1 MSVFQMSLK
10 CCVGLVL
17 SMGVLLGDFK
27 AFKVRVDKS
36 LALPFLNVFSLA
48 FKQDMRKEIVFVFT
62 KSNKLS
68 KKVLCGF
75 DAFLLPEA
83 LMSGMPKKALFHKEF
98 LFQSKESK
106 TLYAF
111 SLIDSQYCS
120 KGGNYRYEL
129 EKLER
134 WFVQKAPE
142 LAESHRVDYKSQYDK
157 TQTKKHKIKNER

>member
-17 SMGVLLGDFK
+17 FMGVLLGDFK

-36 LALPFLNVFSLA
+36 LALPFLNVLSLA
-48 FKQDMRKEIVFVFT
+48 FKQDMGKEIVFVFT

-75 DAFLLPEA
+75 DAFLLPES

-98 LFQSKESK
+98 LFQSKENK

-120 KGGNYRYEL
+120 KGGNYRYKL
-129 EKLER
+129 ERLER

-157 TQTKKHKIKNER
+157 TQTKKQK

>member
-1 MSVFQMSLK
+1 MNIFQTGLK
-10 CCVGLVL
+10 CCMGLVL
-17 SMGVLLGDFK
+17 SMGVLLGDSK

-36 LALPFLNVFSLA
+36 LTPPFLNVLSLA
-48 FKQDMRKEIVFVFT
+48 FKQDMKKEIIFVFT

-68 KKVLCGF
+68 KKVLCDF
-75 DAFLLPEA
+75 DAFLLPET
-83 LMSGMPKKALFHKEF
+83 LMSSMPEKALFHKEF
-98 LFQSKESK
+98 LFQSKENK

-111 SLIDSQYCS
+111 SLIDTQYCS

-142 LAESHRVDYKSQYDK
+142 LAESYRVNYKNQYNK
-157 TQTKKHKIKNER
+157 TQIPQK

>member
-1 MSVFQMSLK
+1 MNIFQTSLK
-10 CCVGLVL
+10 CCMGLVL
-17 SMGVLLGDFK
+17 SMGVLLGDSK

-36 LALPFLNVFSLA
+36 LTPPFLNVLSLA

-68 KKVLCGF
+68 KKVLCDF

-83 LMSGMPKKALFHKEF
+83 LMSGMPEKVLFHKEF
-98 LFQSKESK
+98 LFQSKENK

-111 SLIDSQYCS
+111 SLIDTQYCS

-134 WFVQKAPE
+134 WFVQKAPA
-142 LAESHRVDYKSQYDK
+142 LAESYRVNYKNQYNK
-157 TQTKKHKIKNER
+157 TQIPQK

>member
-1 MSVFQMSLK
+1 
-10 CCVGLVL
+10 
-17 SMGVLLGDFK
+17 MGVLLGDFK

-36 LALPFLNVFSLA
+36 LALPFLNVLSLA
-48 FKQDMRKEIVFVFT
+48 FKQDMRKEVIFVFT

-68 KKVLCGF
+68 KKVLCDF

-134 WFVQKAPE
+134 WFVQKVPE

-157 TQTKKHKIKNER
+157 TQTKNKIKNER

>member
-1 MSVFQMSLK
+1 MSLK

-17 SMGVLLGDFK
+17 FMGVLLGDFK

-36 LALPFLNVFSLA
+36 LALPFLNVLSLA

-83 LMSGMPKKALFHKEF
+83 LMSGMPKKALLFHKEF

-129 EKLER
+129 ERLER

-157 TQTKKHKIKNER
+157 TQTKKQK

>member
-1 MSVFQMSLK
+1 MNIFQTSLK
-10 CCVGLVL
+10 CCVWLVL
-17 SMGVLLGDFK
+17 SMGVLLGDSK
-27 AFKVRVDKS
+27 AFRVRVDKS
-36 LALPFLNVFSLA
+36 LTPPFLNVLSLA
-48 FKQDMRKEIVFVFT
+48 FKQDMKKEIVFVFT

-68 KKVLCGF
+68 KKVLCDF

-134 WFVQKAPE
+134 WFVQKAPA
-142 LAESHRVDYKSQYDK
+142 LAESYRVNYKNQYNK
-157 TQTKKHKIKNER
+157 TQIPQK

>member
-1 MSVFQMSLK
+1 MNIFQTSLK

-17 SMGVLLGDFK
+17 SVGVLLGDSK

-36 LALPFLNVFSLA
+36 LTPPFLNVLSLA
-48 FKQDMRKEIVFVFT
+48 FKQDMKTDLIFVIT

-68 KKVLCGF
+68 KKVLCDF

-83 LMSGMPKKALFHKEF
+83 LMRDMPKKALFNKEF

-106 TLYAF
+106 TLYVF

-120 KGGNYRYEL
+120 KGGNYRHEL
-129 EKLER
+129 ERLER
-134 WFVQKAPE
+134 WFVQKAPA
-142 LAESHRVDYKSQYDK
+142 LAESYRVNYKNQYNK
-157 TQTKKHKIKNER
+157 TQTPQK

>member
-17 SMGVLLGDFK
+17 FMGVLLGDFK

-36 LALPFLNVFSLA
+36 LALPFLNVLSLA
-48 FKQDMRKEIVFVFT
+48 FKQDMGKEIVFVFT

-157 TQTKKHKIKNER
+157 KQTKKQK

>member
-1 MSVFQMSLK
+1 MSVFQTSLK

-17 SMGVLLGDFK
+17 FMGVLLGDSK

-36 LALPFLNVFSLA
+36 LTPPFLNVLSLA
-48 FKQDMRKEIVFVFT
+48 FKQDMKKEIVFIFT

-68 KKVLCGF
+68 KKVLCDF

-142 LAESHRVDYKSQYDK
+142 LAESYRVNYKNQYNK
-157 TQTKKHKIKNER
+157 TQIPQKYKNER

>member
-1 MSVFQMSLK
+1 MSLK

-17 SMGVLLGDFK
+17 FMGVLLGDFK

-36 LALPFLNVFSLA
+36 LALPFLNVLSLA
-48 FKQDMRKEIVFVFT
+48 FKQDMKTALIFVVT

-75 DAFLLPEA
+75 DAFLLPEV
-83 LMSGMPKKALFHKEF
+83 LMGSMPAKALFHKEF

-142 LAESHRVDYKSQYDK
+142 LAESYRVNYKNQYNK
-157 TQTKKHKIKNER
+157 TQIPQK

>member
-1 MSVFQMSLK
+1 MNIFQTSLK

-17 SMGVLLGDFK
+17 FMGVLLGDSK

-36 LALPFLNVFSLA
+36 LTPPFLNVLSLA

-68 KKVLCGF
+68 KKVLCDF

-134 WFVQKAPE
+134 WFAQKAPE
-142 LAESHRVDYKSQYDK
+142 LAESYRVNYKNQYNK
-157 TQTKKHKIKNER
+157 TQIPQK

>member
-1 MSVFQMSLK
+1 MNIFQTSLK

-17 SMGVLLGDFK
+17 FMGVLLGDSK

-36 LALPFLNVFSLA
+36 LTPPFLNVLSLA

-68 KKVLCGF
+68 KKVLCDF
-75 DAFLLPEA
+75 DAFLLPET
-83 LMSGMPKKALFHKEF
+83 LMSGMPKKALSNKEF

-120 KGGNYRYEL
+120 KGGNYRHEL
-129 EKLER
+129 ERLEH
-134 WFVQKAPE
+134 WFVQKVPE

-157 TQTKKHKIKNER
+157 TQTNIKNER

>member
-1 MSVFQMSLK
+1 MNIFQMSLK

-17 SMGVLLGDFK
+17 SMGVLLGDSK

-36 LALPFLNVFSLA
+36 LTPPFLNVLSLA
-48 FKQDMRKEIVFVFT
+48 FKQDMKKEVIFVIT

-68 KKVLCGF
+68 KKVLCDF

-98 LFQSKESK
+98 LFQSKENK

-142 LAESHRVDYKSQYDK
+142 LAESYRVNYKNQYNK
-157 TQTKKHKIKNER
+157 TQIPQK

>member
-1 MSVFQMSLK
+1 MSLK

-17 SMGVLLGDFK
+17 FMGVLLGDFK

-36 LALPFLNVFSLA
+36 LALPFLNVLSLA
-48 FKQDMRKEIVFVFT
+48 FKQDMGKEIVFVFT

-68 KKVLCGF
+68 KKALCGF

-83 LMSGMPKKALFHKEF
+83 LMSGMPKKVLFHKEF

-157 TQTKKHKIKNER
+157 TQTKKQK

>member
-1 MSVFQMSLK
+1 MNIFQTSLK
-10 CCVGLVL
+10 CCMGLVL
-17 SMGVLLGDFK
+17 SMGVLLGDSK

-36 LALPFLNVFSLA
+36 LTPPFLNVLSLA
-48 FKQDMRKEIVFVFT
+48 FKQDMKKEIIFVIT

-68 KKVLCGF
+68 KKVLCDF

-106 TLYAF
+106 TLHAF

-142 LAESHRVDYKSQYDK
+142 LAESYRVNYKNQYNK
-157 TQTKKHKIKNER
+157 TQIPQK

>member
-1 MSVFQMSLK
+1 MNIFQTSLK

-17 SMGVLLGDFK
+17 SMGVLLGDSK
-27 AFKVRVDKS
+27 VFKVRVDKS
-36 LALPFLNVFSLA
+36 LTPPFLNVLSLA

-68 KKVLCGF
+68 KKVLCDF
-75 DAFLLPEA
+75 DAFLLPET
-83 LMSGMPKKALFHKEF
+83 LMNGMPEKALFHKEF
-98 LFQSKESK
+98 LFQSKENK

-111 SLIDSQYCS
+111 SLIDTQYCS

-134 WFVQKAPE
+134 WFVQKVPE
-142 LAESHRVDYKSQYDK
+142 LAESYRVNYKNQYNK
-157 TQTKKHKIKNER
+157 TQIPQK

>member
-1 MSVFQMSLK
+1 MSLK

-17 SMGVLLGDFK
+17 FMGVLLGDFK

-36 LALPFLNVFSLA
+36 LALPFLNVLSLA
-48 FKQDMRKEIVFVFT
+48 FKQDMGKEIVFVFT

-157 TQTKKHKIKNER
+157 TQTKKQK

>member
-1 MSVFQMSLK
+1 MNIFQTSLK

-17 SMGVLLGDFK
+17 SMGVLLGDSK

-36 LALPFLNVFSLA
+36 LTPPFLNVLSLA
-48 FKQDMRKEIVFVFT
+48 FKQDMRKEIVFVVT

-68 KKVLCGF
+68 KKVLCDF

-83 LMSGMPKKALFHKEF
+83 LMSGMPEKVLFHKEF
-98 LFQSKESK
+98 LFQSKENK

-111 SLIDSQYCS
+111 SLIDTQYCS

-134 WFVQKAPE
+134 WFVQKAPA
-142 LAESHRVDYKSQYDK
+142 LAESYRVNYKNQYNK
-157 TQTKKHKIKNER
+157 TQIPQK

>member
-17 SMGVLLGDFK
+17 FMGVLLGDFK

-36 LALPFLNVFSLA
+36 LALPFLNVLSLA
-48 FKQDMRKEIVFVFT
+48 FKQDMKTDLIFVVT

-98 LFQSKESK
+98 LFQSKENK

-142 LAESHRVDYKSQYDK
+142 LAESYRVNYRNQYNK
-157 TQTKKHKIKNER
+157 TQIPQK

>member
-1 MSVFQMSLK
+1 MNIFQTSLK

-17 SMGVLLGDFK
+17 SMGVLLGDSK

-36 LALPFLNVFSLA
+36 LTPPFLNVLSLA
-48 FKQDMRKEIVFVFT
+48 FKQDMKKEIVFVIT

-68 KKVLCGF
+68 KKVLCDF

-83 LMSGMPKKALFHKEF
+83 LMGGMPKKALFNKEF

-120 KGGNYRYEL
+120 KGGNYRHEL
-129 EKLER
+129 ERLER
-134 WFVQKAPE
+134 WFVQKVPE
-142 LAESHRVDYKSQYDK
+142 LAESYRVNYKNQYNK
-157 TQTKKHKIKNER
+157 TQTSQK

>member
-17 SMGVLLGDFK
+17 FMGVLLGDFK

-36 LALPFLNVFSLA
+36 LALPFLNVLSLA
-48 FKQDMRKEIVFVFT
+48 FKQDMRKEIVFIFT
-62 KSNKLS
+62 KSNQLS
-68 KKVLCGF
+68 KKALCGF
-75 DAFLLPEA
+75 DAFLLPEV
-83 LMSGMPKKALFHKEF
+83 LMGSMPAKALFHKEF

-157 TQTKKHKIKNER
+157 TQTKKQK

>member
-17 SMGVLLGDFK
+17 FMGVLLGDFK

-36 LALPFLNVFSLA
+36 LALPFLNVLSLA
-48 FKQDMRKEIVFVFT
+48 FKQDMGKEIVFIFT

-98 LFQSKESK
+98 LFQSKENK

-157 TQTKKHKIKNER
+157 TQTKKQK

>member
-17 SMGVLLGDFK
+17 FMGVLLGDFK

-36 LALPFLNVFSLA
+36 LALPFLNVLSLA
-48 FKQDMRKEIVFVFT
+48 FKQDMKTEIIFVFT

-68 KKVLCGF
+68 KKALCDF

-134 WFVQKAPE
+134 WFVQKAPA
-142 LAESHRVDYKSQYDK
+142 LAESYRVNYKNQYNK
-157 TQTKKHKIKNER
+157 TQIPQK

>member
-1 MSVFQMSLK
+1 MNIFQTSLK
-10 CCVGLVL
+10 CCMGLVL
-17 SMGVLLGDFK
+17 SMGVLLGDSK

-36 LALPFLNVFSLA
+36 LTPPFLNVLSLA
-48 FKQDMRKEIVFVFT
+48 FKQDMRKEIIFVFT

-68 KKVLCGF
+68 KKVLCDF

-142 LAESHRVDYKSQYDK
+142 LAESYRVNYKNQYNK
-157 TQTKKHKIKNER
+157 TQIPQK

>member
-1 MSVFQMSLK
+1 MSVFQMGLK

-17 SMGVLLGDFK
+17 FMGVLLGDFK

-36 LALPFLNVFSLA
+36 LTPPFLSVLSLA
-48 FKQDMRKEIVFVFT
+48 FKQDMRKEIVFVVT

-68 KKVLCGF
+68 KKALCGF

-120 KGGNYRYEL
+120 KGGNYRDEL
-129 EKLER
+129 ERLER

-142 LAESHRVDYKSQYDK
+142 LAESHRVDYKSQYDT
-157 TQTKKHKIKNER
+157 TQTKKKNER

>member
-1 MSVFQMSLK
+1 MNIFQMSLK

-17 SMGVLLGDFK
+17 SVGVLLGDSK

-36 LALPFLNVFSLA
+36 LTPPFLNVLSLA
-48 FKQDMRKEIVFVFT
+48 FKQDMKKEVIFVFT

-68 KKVLCGF
+68 KKVLCDF

-120 KGGNYRYEL
+120 KGGNYRYKL

-142 LAESHRVDYKSQYDK
+142 LAESYRVNYKNQYNK
-157 TQTKKHKIKNER
+157 TQIPQK

>member
-17 SMGVLLGDFK
+17 FMGVLLVDFK

-36 LALPFLNVFSLA
+36 LAPPFLNVLSLA
-48 FKQDMRKEIVFVFT
+48 FKQDMRKEVIFIFT

-129 EKLER
+129 ERLER

-157 TQTKKHKIKNER
+157 TQTKKQK

>member
-1 MSVFQMSLK
+1 MSVFQTSL
-10 CCVGLVL
+10 CVGLL
-17 SMGVLLGDFK
+17 FFGGVLLGDSK

-36 LALPFLNVFSLA
+36 LTPPFLNVLSLA

-68 KKVLCGF
+68 KKALCDF

-134 WFVQKAPE
+134 WFVQKVPE
-142 LAESHRVDYKSQYDK
+142 LAESHRVDYKSQYNK
-157 TQTKKHKIKNER
+157 TQTKIKNER

>member
-1 MSVFQMSLK
+1 MSLK

-17 SMGVLLGDFK
+17 FMGVLLGDFK

-36 LALPFLNVFSLA
+36 LTPPFLNVLSLA
-48 FKQDMRKEIVFVFT
+48 FKQDMRKEIVFVVT

-68 KKVLCGF
+68 KKALCGF

-120 KGGNYRYEL
+120 KGGNYRDEL
-129 EKLER
+129 ERLER

-142 LAESHRVDYKSQYDK
+142 LAESHRVDYKSQYDT
-157 TQTKKHKIKNER
+157 TQTKIKNER

>member
-1 MSVFQMSLK
+1 MSLK

-36 LALPFLNVFSLA
+36 LALPFLNVLSLA

-68 KKVLCGF
+68 KKVLCDF
-75 DAFLLPEA
+75 DAFLLPES
-83 LMSGMPKKALFHKEF
+83 LMSSMPKKALFHKEF

-157 TQTKKHKIKNER
+157 TQTKKQK

>member
-17 SMGVLLGDFK
+17 FMGVLLGDFK
-27 AFKVRVDKS
+27 AFKIRVDKS
-36 LALPFLNVFSLA
+36 LALPFLNVLSLA

-98 LFQSKESK
+98 LFQSKENK

-157 TQTKKHKIKNER
+157 TQTPQK

>member
-17 SMGVLLGDFK
+17 FMGVLLGDFK

-36 LALPFLNVFSLA
+36 LALPFLNVLSLA

-68 KKVLCGF
+68 KKALCGF

-106 TLYAF
+106 TLYVF
-111 SLIDSQYCS
+111 SLINSQYCS
-120 KGGNYRYEL
+120 KGGNYRYKL
-129 EKLER
+129 ERLER

-157 TQTKKHKIKNER
+157 TQTKIKNER

>member
-1 MSVFQMSLK
+1 MSLK

-17 SMGVLLGDFK
+17 FMGVLLGDFK

-36 LALPFLNVFSLA
+36 LALPFLNVLSLA
-48 FKQDMRKEIVFVFT
+48 FKQDMGKEIVFVFT

-98 LFQSKESK
+98 LFQSKENK
-106 TLYAF
+106 TLYVF

-142 LAESHRVDYKSQYDK
+142 LAESYRVNYKNQYNK
-157 TQTKKHKIKNER
+157 TQIPQK

>member
-1 MSVFQMSLK
+1 MSVFQTSL
-10 CCVGLVL
+10 CVGLL
-17 SMGVLLGDFK
+17 FFGGVLLGDSSK

-36 LALPFLNVFSLA
+36 LALPFLNVLSLA
-48 FKQDMRKEIVFVFT
+48 FKQDMKTDLIFVVT

-98 LFQSKESK
+98 LFQSKENK

-157 TQTKKHKIKNER
+157 TQTKKQK

>member
-1 MSVFQMSLK
+1 MNIFQTSLK

-17 SMGVLLGDFK
+17 SMGVLLGDSK

-36 LALPFLNVFSLA
+36 LTPPFLNVLSLA
-48 FKQDMRKEIVFVFT
+48 FKQDMKKEIIFVIT

-68 KKVLCGF
+68 KKVLCDF

-83 LMSGMPKKALFHKEF
+83 LMSGMPEKVLFHKEF

-111 SLIDSQYCS
+111 SLIDTQYCS

-134 WFVQKAPE
+134 WFVQKVPE
-142 LAESHRVDYKSQYDK
+142 LAESYRVNYKNQYNK
-157 TQTKKHKIKNER
+157 TQIPQK